1 MLARLASLLNPLFGG
16 HETFAT
22 FEFRTSS
29 NEGQSMNPDRSKGF
43 ARVLKSWDVLA
54 LSFGAMIGWGW
65 VLLSGDWLARG
76 GSLGAMVAFVI
87 GGGAI
92 FLMSLLYAELA
103 AAMPKVGGE
112 HVYTH
117 RALGPGA
124 SFACTWAI
132 LMAYVGICLFESVAL
147 PTALEYL
154 IPAIRSQPLWEV
166 QGSTVNLG
174 FVLVGLTGAIVM
186 TWINVVG
193 IRTAATIQSA
203 VTLVI
208 VLSGL
213 LLLVGAISFGDLER
227 AKPWFVDGST
237 GIMAVL
243 IMVPAMLV
251 GFDVIPQSAEEIDL
265 APNRIGRLLVFS
277 VVIAVLWYAL
287 VTLSVSMSASVNMGG
302 DLAAANA
309 AAALWRGD
317 WAGQILVIGGIGGI
331 LTSWI
336 AFMIGG
342 SRVMYA
348 LSQSGSLP
356 AIFSR
361 LHPRYGTPYVAVLAI
376 GFLSC
381 VSPLFGRTII
391 VWLVD
396 VSSFA
401 IVVAYLFVAVAF
413 LALRRYEP
421 EMPRPFKVPAGNLI
435 GIVAVVLSVAFMN
448 LYLPWSPSALVWPY
462 EWLMVFLWVGIGL
475 VVYVWSR
482 SSD

>member
-1 MLARLASLLNPLFGG
+1 
-16 HETFAT
+16 
-22 FEFRTSS
+22 
-29 NEGQSMNPDRSKGF
+29 MNPDRNNGF

-65 VLLSGDWLARG
+65 VLLSGHWVARG
-76 GSLGAMVAFVI
+76 GSLGAMVAFII

-92 FLMSLLYAELA
+92 VLIGLLYAELA
-103 AAMPKVGGE
+103 AAMLKVGGE

-117 RALGPGA
+117 RALGAGA
-124 SFACTWAI
+124 SFVCTWAL
-132 LMAYVGICLFESVAL
+132 LMAYVGICVFESVAL

-193 IRTAATIQSA
+193 IRTAAIIQSA

-208 VLSGL
+208 FLSGL
-213 LLLVGAISFGDLER
+213 LLLVGAISFGDPER
-227 AKPWFVDGST
+227 ATPWFADGST

-251 GFDVIPQSAEEIDL
+251 GFDVIPQSAEEINL

-277 VVIAVLWYAL
+277 VVVAVIWYVL
-287 VTLSVSMSASVNMGG
+287 VTLSVAMGTSATTGES
-302 DLAAANA
+302 LATADAAT
-309 AAALWRGD
+309 ALWRGD
-317 WAGQILVIGGIGGI
+317 WAGRILVIGGIGGI
-331 LTSWI
+331 LTSWN

-342 SRVMYA
+342 SRVIYA
-348 LSQSGSLP
+348 LSQSRMLP
-356 AIFSR
+356 ATFAR
-361 LHPRYGTPYVAVLAI
+361 LHPRYRTPYVGVLVI
-376 GFLSC
+376 GVLSC
-381 VSPLFGRTII
+381 VSPLFGRTIL
-391 VWLVD
+391 VWVLE

-401 IVVAYLFVAVAF
+401 IVITYLFVAVAF
-413 LALRRYEP
+413 VALRRYEP

-435 GIVAVVLSVAFMN
+435 GVVAVVLSVALLN

-462 EWLMVFLWVGIGL
+462 EWLMVFLWFGIGL
-475 VVYVWSR
+475 VVFIWSR
-482 SSD
+482 SSDRQRPQSDEPILGVPPN